1 MPRSAIHR
9 RIAVP
14 LAALAMFAAAVSLA
28 QDVAVPA
35 VVDSPTATAAPVE
48 PSRTPTLGPPTATRT
63 ATATATVTGTATPTL
78 APPTDPIGV
87 VIYGVVVG
95 GTHPWLRAR
104 AFPGYEAALRRLY
117 EPGGLSPLWLRDGR
131 PTAAALAMIAAFA
144 GANDR
149 GISDDYGAPALG
161 DAAQR
166 LSSAAEPSAEEQGLF
181 DTALSIAAL
190 RYVSETYRGRIDPR
204 SINYPY
210 DAPRREFDP
219 TPIVRELA
227 DGADPVARLASLD
240 PPLPQYAHLRAALAQ
255 YRALAARGD
264 LAVVPAMP
272 KMEPGGS
279 NTGMPALRAHLTAL
293 GDLPA
298 DAPAPAPEA
307 VERYDE
313 TLADAMRRYQ
323 ARHGLAP
330 DAVIGPATLKSLQV
344 PIADQVAQ
352 IELAMERLRWLPYD
366 WPPRFIVVNL
376 PEFRLRAYTADGP
389 QPALEMNVVVGEA
402 AATRQH
408 KTPVMMAD
416 MKYVVFRPYW
426 MVPPSIIRKEIMPKL
441 ARDPDYLGRNNME
454 MRGNRVRQRPGRGNS
469 LGLVKFIFPNP
480 HHVYLHDTPSKGLF
494 TRARRD
500 FSHGCIRVSDP
511 PALAEFVLA
520 ENDGWDRARI
530 ERAMRNGPDDRHVH
544 LTTPMPVYLLY
555 ATAAADDAGQVHF
568 FDDIYGHDA
577 SLRTQLAKGYPY

>member
-1 MPRSAIHR
+1 MHR
-9 RIAVP
+9 LAAATLGTLLV
-14 LAALAMFAAAVSLA
+14 LAGAALAQEPEA
-28 QDVAVPA
+28 
-35 VVDSPTATAAPVE
+35 SPTATLAPPTAV
-48 PSRTPTLGPPTATRT
+48 PATPTLGPPTATRT
-63 ATATATVTGTATPTL
+63 PSATATVTGTATPTL
-78 APPTDPIGV
+78 APPSDPVGV
-87 VIYGVVVG
+87 VIYGVIVG

-104 AFPGYEAALRRLY
+104 AFPGYESALRRLY
-117 EPGGLSPLWLRDGR
+117 EPGGLAPIWLRDGK
-131 PTAAALAMIAAFA
+131 PTAAALAMIAAFS
-144 GANDR
+144 GAAER
-149 GISDDYGAPALG
+149 GIPDDYGAPALA

-166 LSSAAEPSAEEQGLF
+166 LGGGTAASAEEQGLF
-181 DTALSIAAL
+181 DTGLSIAAL
-190 RYVSETYRGRIDPR
+190 RYVSETYLGRVDPR

-210 DAPRREFDP
+210 DAPRREFDAA
-219 TPIVRELA
+219 PIVRELA
-227 DGADPVARLASLD
+227 DGGDPVARLASLD
-240 PPLPQYAHLRAALAQ
+240 PPLPQYAQLRAALAQ

-272 KMEPGGS
+272 KLEPGDAHAGV
-279 NTGMPALRAHLTAL
+279 PALRAHLATL

-298 DAPAPAPEA
+298 DAPAPAPES

-313 TLADAMRRYQ
+313 ALAAAVKRYQ
-323 ARHGLAP
+323 ARHGLAA
-330 DAVIGPATLKSLQV
+330 DGVIGPATLKSLQV
-344 PIADQVAQ
+344 PIADRVVQ
-352 IELAMERLRWLPYD
+352 IELAMERMRWLPYD

-376 PEFRLRAYTADGP
+376 PEFRLRAYDTAGGP
-389 QPALEMNVVVGEA
+389 LPALEMNVVVGEA
-402 AATRQH
+402 AATRRH
-408 KTPVMMAD
+408 KTPVLMAD

-426 MVPPSIIRKEIMPKL
+426 MVPQSIIRKEIMPKL
-441 ARDPDYLGRNNME
+441 ARDPDYLARNSME

-494 TRARRD
+494 SRARRD

-555 ATAAADDAGQVHF
+555 ATATPDDAGELHF

>member
-1 MPRSAIHR
+1 MHR
-9 RIAVP
+9 LAAATLGTLLV
-14 LAALAMFAAAVSLA
+14 LAGAALAQEPEA
-28 QDVAVPA
+28 
-35 VVDSPTATAAPVE
+35 SPTATLAPPTAV
-48 PSRTPTLGPPTATRT
+48 PATPTLGPPTATRT
-63 ATATATVTGTATPTL
+63 PSATATVTGTATPTL
-78 APPTDPIGV
+78 APPSDPVGV
-87 VIYGVVVG
+87 VIYGVIVG

-117 EPGGLSPLWLRDGR
+117 EPGGLAPIWLRDGK
-131 PTAAALAMIAAFA
+131 PTAAALAMIAAFS
-144 GANDR
+144 GAAER
-149 GISDDYGAPALG
+149 GIPDDYGAPALA

-166 LSSAAEPSAEEQGLF
+166 LSGGTAASAEEHGLF
-181 DTALSIAAL
+181 DTGLSIAAL
-190 RYVSETYRGRIDPR
+190 RYVSETYLGRVDPR

-210 DAPRREFDP
+210 DAPRREFDAA
-219 TPIVRELA
+219 PIVRELA
-227 DGADPVARLASLD
+227 DGGDPVARLASLD
-240 PPLPQYAHLRAALAQ
+240 PPLPQYAQLRAALAQ

-272 KMEPGGS
+272 KLEPGDVHAGV
-279 NTGMPALRAHLTAL
+279 PALRAHLATL

-298 DAPAPAPEA
+298 DAPAPAPES

-313 TLADAMRRYQ
+313 ALAAAVKRYQ
-323 ARHGLAP
+323 ARHGLAA
-330 DAVIGPATLKSLQV
+330 DGVIGPATLKSLQV
-344 PIADQVAQ
+344 PIADRVVQ
-352 IELAMERLRWLPYD
+352 IELAMERMRWLPYD
-366 WPPRFIVVNL
+366 WPPRFLVVNL
-376 PEFRLRAYTADGP
+376 PEFRLRAYDTARGP
-389 QPALEMNVVVGEA
+389 LPALEMNVVVGEA
-402 AATRQH
+402 AATRRH
-408 KTPVMMAD
+408 KTPVLMAD

-426 MVPPSIIRKEIMPKL
+426 MVPQSIIRKEIMPKL
-441 ARDPDYLGRNNME
+441 ARDPDYLARNSME

-494 TRARRD
+494 SRARRD

-555 ATAAADDAGQVHF
+555 ATATPDDAGELHF